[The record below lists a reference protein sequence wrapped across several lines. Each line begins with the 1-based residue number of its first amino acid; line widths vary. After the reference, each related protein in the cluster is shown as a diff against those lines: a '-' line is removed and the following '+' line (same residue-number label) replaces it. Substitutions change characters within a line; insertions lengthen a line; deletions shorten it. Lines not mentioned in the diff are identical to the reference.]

1 MEILWGDLA
10 REFSAREVADQLPDY
25 AYTTIATVLDRLV
38 GKELLQRRLEGRV
51 VMFTAADTR
60 AVHTA
65 ELMLEVLNA
74 TRDPDGALA
83 AFSQRLPFELADALR
98 AALG

>member
-1 MEILWGDLA
+1 MEILWSDVD
-10 REFSAREVADQLPDY
+10 REFTARDVADQLAEY

-38 GKELLQRRLEGRV
+38 GKELLSRRTEGRLV
-51 VMFTAADTR
+51 RFTASDTR

-65 ELMLEVLNA
+65 DLMLEVLNA

-83 AFSQRLPFELADALR
+83 AFSQRLPDDRADALR
-98 AALG
+98 AALA